1 MTSVPDTAVLT
12 ALEPYEDIASARLKA
27 IVGYTDVLLD
37 NDNFKCR
44 LQECN
49 IGNLIADAYVDY
61 VRLIKCLLIS
71 VVYFLFKITDFCIQY
86 ERNIQST
93 IILQII

>member
-1 MTSVPDTAVLT
+1 MTSVPDTAVAN

-27 IVGYTDVLLD
+27 VVGYTDVLLD

-61 VRLIKCLLIS
+61 VRLIKCLLVY
-71 VVYFLFKITDFCIQY
+71 VVYLFLLRLLIIVF
-86 ERNIQST
+86 ST
-93 IILQII
+93 NTIFSQQ

>member
-1 MTSVPDTAVLT
+1 MTSVPDTAVVN

-27 IVGYTDVLLD
+27 VVGYTDVLLD

-61 VRLIKCLLIS
+61 VRLIKCLVIY
-71 VVYFLFKITDFCIQY
+71 VVYFLLRLLIFVFSKNAIFSQ
-86 ERNIQST
+86 Q
-93 IILQII
+93 